1 MPSFEIK
8 DYDYVM
14 IDGQNVFNQP
24 VQNNIKTYNNIL
36 KITTGD
42 EVYCITG
49 CLLLYPYFNIISS

>member
-8 DYDYVM
+8 NYDYVM

-36 KITTGD
+36 KITAGEEFD
-42 EVYCITG
+42 CITG
-49 CLLLYPYFNIISS
+49 CLLLYPYFNIIS

>member
-8 DYDYVM
+8 NYDYVM

-36 KITTGD
+36 KITTGEEFD
-42 EVYCITG
+42 CITG
-49 CLLLYPYFNIISS
+49 CLLLYPCFNIISW

>member
-8 DYDYVM
+8 NYDYVM

-36 KITTGD
+36 KITTGEEFD
-42 EVYCITG
+42 CITG
-49 CLLLYPYFNIISS
+49 CLLLYPYFNIIS